1 MKKNRILWETKIKK
15 NNIILLNVSSYKD
28 IPFLSNTEALMVT
41 PEETETLQNPRNQSK
56 TGSEFLTIG
65 AWVSTVAEVK
75 NLYSKILI
83 DPYDASAD
91 NRIFGV

>member
-1 MKKNRILWETKIKK
+1 
-15 NNIILLNVSSYKD
+15 
-28 IPFLSNTEALMVT
+28 MVT

-56 TGSEFLTIG
+56 TGSEFLTIS
-65 AWVSTVAEVK
+65 ARVSTVAEVK

-91 NRIFGV
+91 NRILVYSFVTDDDTTHENYHDEIN